1 MDLGRALAAVRRRWV
16 LLLAVALAGLL
27 VGAGNYL
34 LTPKSY
40 KSTTSVLFSLEGG
53 GSLSELAD
61 GNNYVQD
68 LVPSYAKVAKMPIVL
83 QPVIRKVGLDMTP
96 GELAGHIEVKLQPAS
111 VVLQI
116 SATDGDRD
124 RAAAIANAV
133 ADELAAA
140 LGQLSPRSETNNAAI
155 TLTRLSPASPA
166 NFPASPNRNLSLA
179 AGLLLGIVLG
189 LASVAIRESI
199 ATPPLATR
207 QDLARVTNLPLLASI
222 ATDPR
227 AGQRPIPVST
237 HPNIARSHSLRILQT
252 NLGGL
257 KEAGALS
264 VAVTSPNPGEGRT
277 GIAVNLAIA
286 MAHTSA
292 RTLLVDA
299 DLGNHAVAQWL
310 GLDNSVGLTSILKG
324 ERSAEQ
330 GTQQWVTQLWGDRTV
345 DVVTAGP
352 RVANPTELLASPPMA
367 EFLSYAREHYE
378 AIVIDTPPLLQST
391 VGTVLGAQL
400 DGALLVADATRTKE
414 RHVTEA
420 LDRLRMAGANVLG
433 AVLNRAAADGPG
445 EYPAARV
452 AKARGGDAAPRQHE
466 AQHDVEAPREA
477 PAGVVFAPS
486 PAMPGSAAEPLRRGS
501 EPPTAIP
508 LADIVAGTA
517 TPPDDSPFPSAT
529 PQMPARAQP
538 SRPNRPAKPAAAGRT
553 VTPSTPKPQQ
563 SQQSPQP
570 PSTSQPSTP
579 QTSVTQ
585 PGPPPASSPTTPR
598 DPAPTTPTGPHTK
611 PVVAFPGSG
620 AFPVP
625 GLPQPLGRMSPADA
639 TAPIAAVRQ
648 DGRNDGDGGRDT
660 TADAGDAR
668 NAATPAGDA
677 GKNGD
682 EPAHSGRPPRAPERS
697 EASSGG

>member
-16 LLLAVALAGLL
+16 LLVAVALVGLL
-27 VGAGNYL
+27 AGAGNFL

-40 KSTTSVLFSLEGG
+40 KSTTSVLFSVKGG

-61 GNNYVQD
+61 GNTYVQD
-68 LVPSYAKVAKMPIVL
+68 LVPSYAKVAEMPIVL
-83 QPVIRKVGLDMTP
+83 QPVINKVGLDTTP
-96 GELAGHIEVKLQPAS
+96 AELAGSIEVQLQPAS

-116 SATDGDRD
+116 SATDGNPE
-124 RAAAIANAV
+124 RAAAIANGV

-140 LGQLSPRSETNNAAI
+140 LVSLSPRSETNNAAM
-155 TLTRLSPASPA
+155 TLTTLSRASPA

-179 AGLLLGIVLG
+179 AGLFLGIVLG
-189 LASVAIRESI
+189 LVSVAVRESI

-264 VAVTSPNPGEGRT
+264 VAVTSPSPGEGRT

-299 DLGNHAVAQWL
+299 DVGNHAVAQWL

-352 RVANPTELLASPPMA
+352 RVPNPTELLASPPMA

-391 VGTVLGAQL
+391 VGTVLAAQL

-414 RHVTEA
+414 RHVSEA
-420 LDRLRMAGANVLG
+420 LGRLRMAGANVLG
-433 AVLNRAAADGPG
+433 AVLNRSAQDGPG
-445 EYPAARV
+445 EYPAARIT
-452 AKARGGDAAPRQHE
+452 KARGADAPRQHE
-466 AQHDVEAPREA
+466 AQHDVEASREA
-477 PAGVVFAPS
+477 PAGAVFAPS
-486 PAMPGSAAEPLRRGS
+486 PVLPGSAAEPHRRGS

-508 LADIVAGTA
+508 LADIAAGTA
-517 TPPDDSPFPSAT
+517 RPQDDDSPFPLPKPPAPAK
-529 PQMPARAQP
+529 PQMPAKAQP
-538 SRPNRPAKPAAAGRT
+538 SRPHRPAAQSAPAAPAA
-553 VTPSTPKPQQ
+553 TPSAP
-563 SQQSPQP
+563 
-570 PSTSQPSTP
+570 
-579 QTSVTQ
+579 
-585 PGPPPASSPTTPR
+585 PR
-598 DPAPTTPTGPHTK
+598 DQAPAAPTGPHPK

-625 GLPQPLGRMSPADA
+625 GLPQPLGSGRTNPADA
-639 TAPIAAVRQ
+639 TAPIATVRS
-648 DGRNDGDGGRDT
+648 DGGKGGAAADGGT
-660 TADAGDAR
+660 AEPGDADAATGDSSA
-668 NAATPAGDA
+668 
-677 GKNGD
+677 NGG
-682 EPAHSGRPPRAPERS
+682 EPPQSGRPPRAPERS